1 MTARHF
7 TVTTYLFH
15 EDKTLLI
22 WHPKF
27 LKWMPPG
34 GHLEQDEMPTDG
46 AKREVLEETGLEIAF
61 FPDEHLWIK
70 SPNAVSWERP
80 HFCLLE
86 KLPPFGDQPAH
97 EHIDLVFLAR
107 PLSLIPNS
115 EPAHPVRWFTLEE
128 IEELH
133 AKLELFE
140 DCFDIIRYAKKLLM
154 TKTVS
159 KVFA

>member
-15 EDKTLLI
+15 EDKALLI

-46 AKREVLEETGLEIAF
+46 ARREVREETGLEIAF
-61 FPDEHLWIK
+61 FSDEHLWIK

-80 HFCLLE
+80 FFCLLE
-86 KLPPFGDQPAH
+86 KLPPIGDQPAH
-97 EHIDLVFLAR
+97 EHIDLVFLAK
-107 PLSLIPNS
+107 PLSLTPNS
-115 EPAHPVRWFTLEE
+115 EPAHAVRWFSLEE
-128 IEELH
+128 IEGLY
-133 AKLELFE
+133 AKQELFE
-140 DCFDIIRYAKKLLM
+140 DCFSIIRYSMNRFL
-154 TKTVS
+154 S
-159 KVFA
+159 KEALKIPL